1 MVDVTHHGNDG
12 RTRQG
17 FGVALRGAVFQEGF
31 GVVGGGGFADVA
43 EFFHHNQRGILVE
56 RLVDGHH
63 HAHLHQGFDHFH
75 AFDCHFVCQIGHGN
89 GFGHQHFVNDGFGRR
104 LEAVLVGLEFE
115 FLTFFAAAHALVVAS
130 GVAVSAALAAFAFGV
145 AALAFVVAAV
155 ATFVF
160 FTAVAAAGI
169 IQAA

>member
-1 MVDVTHHGNDG
+1 M
-12 RTRQG
+12 
-17 FGVALRGAVFQEGF
+17 
-31 GVVGGGGFADVA
+31 A
-43 EFFHHNQRGILVE
+43 EFFHYNQRGVLIE
-56 RLVDGHH
+56 RLVDGDH

-75 AFDCHFVCQIGHGN
+75 AFHRHFVCQIGHGD
-89 GFGHQHFVNDGFGRR
+89 GFGHQHFVHHRLGRC
-104 LEAVLVGLEFE
+104 LEAVLVGLKFE
-115 FLTFFAAAHALVVAS
+115 FLTFFAAAHALVVAA
-130 GVAVSAALAAFAFGV
+130 GVAVAAALAAFAFGV